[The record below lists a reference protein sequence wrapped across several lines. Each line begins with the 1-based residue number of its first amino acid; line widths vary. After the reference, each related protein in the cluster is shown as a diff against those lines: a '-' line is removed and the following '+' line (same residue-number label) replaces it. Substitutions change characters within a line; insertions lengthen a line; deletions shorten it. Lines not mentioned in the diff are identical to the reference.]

1 MATGKM
7 KSNFK
12 MPTPSAAERMNAQHQ
27 QVRKAAGLPDPSDYL
42 KMAAQKRK
50 EIEDMKK
57 DQEKDKNPNQGR
69 FSSGASKPVMK
80 TQPLVKSESFRIG
93 GMGSG
98 GRGNI
103 HMYDRNPEP
112 RDGNE
117 LEHVPFHAKTEKQKK
132 LQNALT
138 DLGKKMK
145 EIHPKLRE
153 AKDPQEY
160 DYEGDMAKSDLR
172 SIMHHAK
179 ELHDMIDD
187 TTNLAEWCQSKITLS
202 EDYLSTVANY
212 MRSEMSEASNFITV
226 FKKGTR
232 MKQKINPNSYGAFK
246 AHGFRKEETEELDEI
261 SASTKA
267 SYTSKAKEQIKQSK
281 PFTKKGEEYR
291 DIAKNFIA
299 RRKSGIAKAN
309 EAVEQMD
316 ELDKSTIKSYVSK
329 KMKNSTVSNP
339 YLNKSYKK
347 DKENLGRAHDRL
359 YGKKTNEAVEQ
370 IDELKKSTVASYIQK
385 KFGKM
390 SDEPVSKN
398 QYGYAKK
405 DAKGIQRA
413 GLRMS
418 GIKATQKEDVEQ
430 MDEADVY
437 SIENKKTGQIY
448 HHSKYPITKNNQKFK
463 QIKSAGGDH
472 VHAEIHVNGKPIKED
487 VEQIDEIS
495 KSLAGKYLTAPMGKG
510 ANKYK
515 VDASKSK
522 YPDYETMAKHATNV
536 HRALS
541 RSGGQAIYKKPDYY
555 KEESLDEARPSQR
568 HPLEGHE
575 YHKKSNEA
583 LVHIA
588 KDAHAAAE
596 AMKSHNPQAENKY
609 RDQANDSAT
618 VRHFRK
624 TSGMPDWYKKKY
636 GHVNESSHD
645 VPFDKPYK
653 KDTGTTTDKSGAKHT
668 PMSKVRNL
676 ARQAMKKATDRK
688 LQKEAEEPATEPFNK
703 NSKQMSRKAQIV
715 KGASKGN
722 GDSFQ
727 KEPVLSASVEKNQ
740 STN

>member
-1 MATGKM
+1 MQLQLRWQRKTNMATGKI

-12 MPTPSAAERMNAQHQ
+12 MPTPSAAERMNSQHQ

-42 KMAAQKRK
+42 KMAAQKQK
-50 EIEDMKK
+50 EIDDMKK
-57 DQEKDKNPNQGR
+57 DQEKEKNPNQGR
-69 FSSGASKPVMK
+69 FSSGASKPVIG
-80 TQPLVKSESFRIG
+80 TQPLVKSEAVKLG
-93 GMGSG
+93 GGG

-103 HMYDRNPEP
+103 HMYDRNPGP
-112 RDGNE
+112 KDGSE
-117 LEHVPFHAKTEKQKK
+117 LENIPSRPKTELQKRLK
-132 LQNALT
+132 SALT
-138 DLGKKMK
+138 DLGNKMK
-145 EIHPKLRE
+145 ETHPKLRE
-153 AKDPQEY
+153 AKDSQEY

-187 TTNLAEWCQSKITLS
+187 NTNLAEWCQSKITLS

-212 MRSEMSEASNFITV
+212 MRSEMSEGSNFITV
-226 FKKGTR
+226 LKKGTR
-232 MKQKINPNSYGAFK
+232 MKQKINPNSYAAFK
-246 AHGFRKEETEELDEI
+246 HHGFRKEETEELDEI

-267 SYTSKAKEQIKQSK
+267 SYTSKAKDQIKQSM
-281 PFTKKGEEYR
+281 PYTKKGEEYR

-299 RRKSGIAKAN
+299 KRKSGIAKAN

-316 ELDKSTIKSYVSK
+316 E
-329 KMKNSTVSNP
+329 
-339 YLNKSYKK
+339 
-347 DKENLGRAHDRL
+347 
-359 YGKKTNEAVEQ
+359 
-370 IDELKKSTVASYIQK
+370 
-385 KFGKM
+385 
-390 SDEPVSKN
+390 
-398 QYGYAKK
+398 
-405 DAKGIQRA
+405 
-413 GLRMS
+413 
-418 GIKATQKEDVEQ
+418 
-430 MDEADVY
+430 ADIY
-437 SIENKKTGQIY
+437 SIKNKKTGQIY
-448 HHSKYPITKNNQKFK
+448 HHSKYPITKNTQKFK

-472 VHAEIHVNGKPIKED
+472 VHAEIHVNGKPMKED
-487 VEQIDEIS
+487 VEQMDEIS
-495 KSLAGKYLTAPMGKG
+495 KETAGKYLTAPIGKG

-522 YPDYETMAKHATNV
+522 YPNYETMAKHATNV

-541 RSGGQAIYKKPDYY
+541 RSGSQAIYKKPDYY

-596 AMKSHNPQAENKY
+596 AMKSHNTDAENKY

-624 TSGMPDWYKKKY
+624 KSGMPDWYKKKY
-636 GHVNESSHD
+636 GHVNEATVRVKTD
-645 VPFDKPYK
+645 KPIGTRVADIGPGGKEYNVKTNKAWDDAQAPFDKPYK

-676 ARQAMKKATDRK
+676 AKQAMKKTADRK
-688 LQKEAEEPATEPFNK
+688 LQKEAEEPATEPFVK

>member
-50 EIEDMKK
+50 EIEDMKQ
-57 DQEKDKNPNQGR
+57 DQEKENNPNQGR

-93 GMGSG
+93 GMATG

-103 HMYDRNPEP
+103 HMYDRNPAP
-112 RDGNE
+112 RDGSE
-117 LEHVPFHAKTEKQKK
+117 LENVPFHAKTEKQKK

-153 AKDPQEY
+153 AKDSQCNQSKSGMNCTVHGMKNCTPGMNEAKDSQEY

-299 RRKSGIAKAN
+299 KRKSGIAKAN

-316 ELDKSTIKSYVSK
+316 E
-329 KMKNSTVSNP
+329 
-339 YLNKSYKK
+339 
-347 DKENLGRAHDRL
+347 
-359 YGKKTNEAVEQ
+359 
-370 IDELKKSTVASYIQK
+370 
-385 KFGKM
+385 
-390 SDEPVSKN
+390 
-398 QYGYAKK
+398 
-405 DAKGIQRA
+405 
-413 GLRMS
+413 
-418 GIKATQKEDVEQ
+418 
-430 MDEADVY
+430 
-437 SIENKKTGQIY
+437 
-448 HHSKYPITKNNQKFK
+448 
-463 QIKSAGGDH
+463 
-472 VHAEIHVNGKPIKED
+472 
-487 VEQIDEIS
+487 IS
-495 KSLAGKYLTAPMGKG
+495 KETAGKYLTAPMGKG

-636 GHVNESSHD
+636 GHVNED
-645 VPFDKPYK
+645 VEQLQEYESKGGSYKHKGKYGTEYTGKTKETRDQKDAMDLTSLNKGLTSRLEKGMGVNFGRKTYHQVQSKNHLMNVHKNLPEAVNPPFDKPYK
-653 KDTGTTTDKSGAKHT
+653 QDTGTTTDKSGAKHT

-676 ARQAMKKATDRK
+676 ARQAMKKSADRK

-703 NSKQMSRKAQIV
+703 NSKEMSRKAQIV
-715 KGASKGN
+715 KGAAKGN
-722 GDSFQ
+722 GDAFQ
-727 KEPVLSASVEKNQ
+727 KEPELSATVSKN
-740 STN
+740 

>member
-1 MATGKM
+1 
-7 KSNFK
+7 

-50 EIEDMKK
+50 EIEDMKQ
-57 DQEKDKNPNQGR
+57 DQEKEKNPNQGR

-93 GMGSG
+93 GMGSRG
-98 GRGNI
+98 GNI
-103 HMYDRNPEP
+103 HMYGRTDTNPEP
-112 RDGNE
+112 KDGSE
-117 LEHVPFHAKTEKQKK
+117 LENVPFHAKTEKQKK

-246 AHGFRKEETEELDEI
+246 AHGFRKEETEKLDEI

-299 RRKSGIAKAN
+299 KRQKGIAKAN
-309 EAVEQMD
+309 E
-316 ELDKSTIKSYVSK
+316 S
-329 KMKNSTVSNP
+329 
-339 YLNKSYKK
+339 
-347 DKENLGRAHDRL
+347 
-359 YGKKTNEAVEQ
+359 
-370 IDELKKSTVASYIQK
+370 
-385 KFGKM
+385 
-390 SDEPVSKN
+390 
-398 QYGYAKK
+398 
-405 DAKGIQRA
+405 
-413 GLRMS
+413 
-418 GIKATQKEDVEQ
+418 VEQ

-487 VEQIDEIS
+487 VEQMDEIS

-636 GHVNESSHD
+636 GHVNEDVEQLQEYESKGGSYKHKGKYGTEYTGKTKETRD
-645 VPFDKPYK
+645 QKDAMDLTSLNKGLTSRVEKGMGVNFGRKTYHQVQNKNHLMNVHKNLPEAVVPFDKPYK
-653 KDTGTTTDKSGAKHT
+653 QDTGTTTDKSGAKHT

-676 ARQAMKKATDRK
+676 ARQAMKKSADRK

-715 KGASKGN
+715 KGASKGS
-722 GDSFQ
+722 GDAFQ

-740 STN
+740 QTK

>member
-12 MPTPSAAERMNAQHQ
+12 MPTPTAAERMNAQHQ

-50 EIEDMKK
+50 EIEDMKM
-57 DQEKDKNPNQGR
+57 DQEKENNPNQGR

-93 GMGSG
+93 GMGSRG
-98 GRGNI
+98 GNI
-103 HMYDRNPEP
+103 HMYGRTDTNPGP
-112 RDGNE
+112 KDGSE
-117 LEHVPFHAKTEKQKK
+117 LENIPSNPKTELQKRLK
-132 LQNALT
+132 SALT
-138 DLGKKMK
+138 DLGNKMK
-145 EIHPKLRE
+145 ETHPKLRE
-153 AKDPQEY
+153 AKDSQEY

-212 MRSEMSEASNFITV
+212 MRSEMNEGSNFITV

-232 MKQKINPNSYGAFK
+232 IKQKINPNSYGAFK
-246 AHGFRKEETEELDEI
+246 SHGFRKEEVEELDEI

-299 RRKSGIAKAN
+299 KRKSGIAKAN

-316 ELDKSTIKSYVSK
+316 E
-329 KMKNSTVSNP
+329 
-339 YLNKSYKK
+339 
-347 DKENLGRAHDRL
+347 
-359 YGKKTNEAVEQ
+359 
-370 IDELKKSTVASYIQK
+370 
-385 KFGKM
+385 
-390 SDEPVSKN
+390 
-398 QYGYAKK
+398 
-405 DAKGIQRA
+405 
-413 GLRMS
+413 
-418 GIKATQKEDVEQ
+418 
-430 MDEADVY
+430 
-437 SIENKKTGQIY
+437 
-448 HHSKYPITKNNQKFK
+448 
-463 QIKSAGGDH
+463 
-472 VHAEIHVNGKPIKED
+472 
-487 VEQIDEIS
+487 IS
-495 KSLAGKYLTAPMGKG
+495 KETAGKYLTAPMGKG

-522 YPDYETMAKHATNV
+522 YPNYETMAKHATNV

-596 AMKSHNPQAENKY
+596 AMKSHNTDAENKY

-636 GHVNESSHD
+636 GHVNEDVEQLQEYESKGGSYKHKGKYGTEYTGKTKETRD
-645 VPFDKPYK
+645 QKDAMDLTSLNKGLTSRLEKGMGVNFGRKTYHQVQNKNHLMNVHKNLPEAVVPFDKPYK
-653 KDTGTTTDKSGAKHT
+653 QDTGTTTDKSGAKHT
-668 PMSKVRNL
+668 PMSKVKNL
-676 ARQAMKKATDRK
+676 ARQAMKKTADRK
-688 LQKEAEEPATEPFNK
+688 LQKEAEDPATEPFNK
-703 NSKQMSRKAQIV
+703 NSKEMSRKAQIV
-715 KGASKGN
+715 KGAAKGN

-740 STN
+740 QTK

>member
-1 MATGKM
+1 
-7 KSNFK
+7 
-12 MPTPSAAERMNAQHQ
+12 MPTPSAADRLHAQHQ
-27 QVRKAAGLPDPSDYL
+27 QVRKAAGLPDSSDYQ
-42 KMAAQKRK
+42 KMAAQKQK
-50 EIEDMKK
+50 EIDDMKK
-57 DQEKDKNPNQGR
+57 DQEKENNPNQGR
-69 FSSGASKPVMK
+69 FSSGPAKKVIG
-80 TQPLVKSESFRIG
+80 TQPLVKSEAVKLG
-93 GMGSG
+93 GTG

-103 HMYDRNPEP
+103 HMYDRNPAP
-112 RDGNE
+112 KDGSE
-117 LEHVPFHAKTEKQKK
+117 LENVPFHAKTEKQKK

-153 AKDPQEY
+153 AKDSQEY

-187 TTNLAEWCQSKITLS
+187 NTNLAEWCQSKITLA
-202 EDYLSTVANY
+202 EDYLTTVTNY
-212 MRSEMSEASNFITV
+212 MRSEMNEASNFIKV
-226 FKKGTR
+226 VKKGTN
-232 MKQKINPNSYGAFK
+232 MKQRINPNSYAAFK
-246 AHGFRKEETEELDEI
+246 AHGFRKEEVEQIDEI
-261 SASTKA
+261 SAELKA
-267 SYTSKAKEQIKQSK
+267 SYKSKAKDQIRQAR
-281 PFTKKGEEYR
+281 PFTKKGHSEYR

-299 RRKSGIAKAN
+299 KRQKGIAKAN
-309 EAVEQMD
+309 ESVEQMD

-329 KMKNSTVSNP
+329 KMKDSTVFNP

-359 YGKKTNEAVEQ
+359 YGKKANE
-370 IDELKKSTVASYIQK
+370 S
-385 KFGKM
+385 
-390 SDEPVSKN
+390 
-398 QYGYAKK
+398 
-405 DAKGIQRA
+405 
-413 GLRMS
+413 
-418 GIKATQKEDVEQ
+418 VEQ

-437 SIENKKTGQIY
+437 SIKNKKTGQIY
-448 HHSKYPITKNNQKFK
+448 HHSKYPITKNTQKFK

-495 KSLAGKYLTAPMGKG
+495 KGLAGKYLTAPLGKG

-515 VDASKSK
+515 VDASKSS
-522 YPDYETMAKHATNV
+522 YPNYETMAKHATNV

-575 YHKKSNEA
+575 YHKKSDEA
-583 LVHIA
+583 LIHIA

-624 TSGMPDWYKKKY
+624 KSGMPDWYKKKY
-636 GHVNESSHD
+636 GHVNEATVRVKTD
-645 VPFDKPYK
+645 KPIGTRVADIGPGGKEYNVKTNKAWDDAQAPFDKPYK

-676 ARQAMKKATDRK
+676 AKQAMKKAADRK

>member
-1 MATGKM
+1 
-7 KSNFK
+7 
-12 MPTPSAAERMNAQHQ
+12 MNAQHQ

-50 EIEDMKK
+50 EIEDMKQ
-57 DQEKDKNPNQGR
+57 DQEKENNPNQGR

-93 GMGSG
+93 GMATG

-103 HMYDRNPEP
+103 HMYDRNPAP
-112 RDGNE
+112 RDGSE
-117 LEHVPFHAKTEKQKK
+117 LENVPFHAKTEKQKK

-246 AHGFRKEETEELDEI
+246 AHGFRKEETEELDESHKVGDSVIVNSKFFGKQKGKVVKVDKQSVHVQRNGKKYSEKYPHDSIMKEEVEQIDEI

-316 ELDKSTIKSYVSK
+316 E
-329 KMKNSTVSNP
+329 
-339 YLNKSYKK
+339 
-347 DKENLGRAHDRL
+347 
-359 YGKKTNEAVEQ
+359 
-370 IDELKKSTVASYIQK
+370 
-385 KFGKM
+385 
-390 SDEPVSKN
+390 
-398 QYGYAKK
+398 
-405 DAKGIQRA
+405 
-413 GLRMS
+413 
-418 GIKATQKEDVEQ
+418 
-430 MDEADVY
+430 
-437 SIENKKTGQIY
+437 
-448 HHSKYPITKNNQKFK
+448 
-463 QIKSAGGDH
+463 
-472 VHAEIHVNGKPIKED
+472 
-487 VEQIDEIS
+487 IS
-495 KSLAGKYLTAPMGKG
+495 KETAGKYLTAPMGKG

-636 GHVNESSHD
+636 GHVNESSHN

-703 NSKQMSRKAQIV
+703 NSKEMSRKAQIV
-715 KGASKGN
+715 KGAAKGN
-722 GDSFQ
+722 GDAFQ

-740 STN
+740 QTK

>member
-27 QVRKAAGLPDPSDYL
+27 QVRKTAGLPDPSDYL
-42 KMAAQKRK
+42 KMAAQKKK
-50 EIEDMKK
+50 EIEDMKM
-57 DQEKDKNPNQGR
+57 DQKKENNPNQGR

-93 GMGSG
+93 GMGSRG
-98 GRGNI
+98 GNI
-103 HMYDRNPEP
+103 HMYGRTDTNPEP
-112 RDGNE
+112 KDGSE
-117 LEHVPFHAKTEKQKK
+117 LENIPSRPKTELQKRLK
-132 LQNALT
+132 AALT
-138 DLGKKMK
+138 DLGNKMK
-145 EIHPKLRE
+145 ETHPKLRE
-153 AKDPQEY
+153 AKDSQCNQSKSGMNCTVHGMKNCTPGMNEAKDSQEY

-212 MRSEMSEASNFITV
+212 MRSEMNEASNFITV

-232 MKQKINPNSYGAFK
+232 MKQKINPNSYAAFK
-246 AHGFRKEETEELDEI
+246 AHGFRKEETEELDKNYEEDDGSLSQEQLDEI
-261 SASTKA
+261 SAQLKA
-267 SYTSKAKEQIKQSK
+267 SYVSGAKKQIKQSM
-281 PFTKKGEEYR
+281 PYTKKGEEYR

-299 RRKSGIAKAN
+299 KRKSGIAKAN
-309 EAVEQMD
+309 EEVEQMD
-316 ELDKSTIKSYVSK
+316 E
-329 KMKNSTVSNP
+329 
-339 YLNKSYKK
+339 
-347 DKENLGRAHDRL
+347 
-359 YGKKTNEAVEQ
+359 
-370 IDELKKSTVASYIQK
+370 
-385 KFGKM
+385 
-390 SDEPVSKN
+390 
-398 QYGYAKK
+398 
-405 DAKGIQRA
+405 
-413 GLRMS
+413 
-418 GIKATQKEDVEQ
+418 
-430 MDEADVY
+430 
-437 SIENKKTGQIY
+437 
-448 HHSKYPITKNNQKFK
+448 
-463 QIKSAGGDH
+463 
-472 VHAEIHVNGKPIKED
+472 
-487 VEQIDEIS
+487 IS
-495 KSLAGKYLTAPMGKG
+495 KETAGKYLTAPMGKG

-596 AMKSHNPQAENKY
+596 AMKSHNTDAENKY

-636 GHVNESSHD
+636 GHVNESSHN

-653 KDTGTTTDKSGAKHT
+653 QDTGTTTDKSGAKHT

-676 ARQAMKKATDRK
+676 ARQAMKKSADRK
-688 LQKEAEEPATEPFNK
+688 LQKEAEESATEPFNK

-715 KGASKGN
+715 KGASKGS
-722 GDSFQ
+722 GDAFQ
-727 KEPVLSASVEKNQ
+727 KEPELSATVAKN
-740 STN
+740 

>member
-1 MATGKM
+1 
-7 KSNFK
+7 

-50 EIEDMKK
+50 EIEDMKQ
-57 DQEKDKNPNQGR
+57 DQEKENNPNQGR

-93 GMGSG
+93 GMGSRG
-98 GRGNI
+98 GNI
-103 HMYDRNPEP
+103 HMYGRTDTNPEP
-112 RDGNE
+112 KDGSE
-117 LEHVPFHAKTEKQKK
+117 LENVPFHAKTEKQKK

-232 MKQKINPNSYGAFK
+232 IKQKINPNSYGAFK
-246 AHGFRKEETEELDEI
+246 SHGFRKEETEELDEI

-370 IDELKKSTVASYIQK
+370 
-385 KFGKM
+385 M
-390 SDEPVSKN
+390 
-398 QYGYAKK
+398 
-405 DAKGIQRA
+405 
-413 GLRMS
+413 
-418 GIKATQKEDVEQ
+418 
-430 MDEADVY
+430 
-437 SIENKKTGQIY
+437 
-448 HHSKYPITKNNQKFK
+448 
-463 QIKSAGGDH
+463 
-472 VHAEIHVNGKPIKED
+472 
-487 VEQIDEIS
+487 DEIS

-522 YPDYETMAKHATNV
+522 YPNYETMAKHATNV

-588 KDAHAAAE
+588 KDAHKAAE
-596 AMKSHNPQAENKY
+596 AMKSHNTDAENKY

-636 GHVNESSHD
+636 GHVNEDVEQLQEYESKGGSYKNKGSYGYQGKGKEHGVSD
-645 VPFDKPYK
+645 SGIDRDYNKEKGREIYTVGSKLNKARTTELEKGMGIKMNRAELSKLQSKKTLMNVHKNLPEAVVPFDKPYK
-653 KDTGTTTDKSGAKHT
+653 QDTGTTTDKSGAKHT

-715 KGASKGN
+715 KGASKGS
-722 GDSFQ
+722 GDAFQ

-740 STN
+740 QTK

>member
-12 MPTPSAAERMNAQHQ
+12 MPTPTAAERMNAQHQ

-42 KMAAQKRK
+42 KMAAQKQK
-50 EIEDMKK
+50 EIEDMKM
-57 DQEKDKNPNQGR
+57 DQKKENNPNQGR

-93 GMGSG
+93 GMGSRG
-98 GRGNI
+98 GNI
-103 HMYDRNPEP
+103 HMYGRTDTNPGP
-112 RDGNE
+112 KDGSE
-117 LEHVPFHAKTEKQKK
+117 LENIPSRPKTELQKRLK
-132 LQNALT
+132 SALT
-138 DLGKKMK
+138 DLGNKMK
-145 EIHPKLRE
+145 ETHPKLRE

-212 MRSEMSEASNFITV
+212 MRSEMNEGSNFITV

-232 MKQKINPNSYGAFK
+232 IKQKINPNSYGAFK
-246 AHGFRKEETEELDEI
+246 SHGFRKEEVEELDEI

-299 RRKSGIAKAN
+299 KRKSGIAKAN

-316 ELDKSTIKSYVSK
+316 E
-329 KMKNSTVSNP
+329 
-339 YLNKSYKK
+339 
-347 DKENLGRAHDRL
+347 
-359 YGKKTNEAVEQ
+359 
-370 IDELKKSTVASYIQK
+370 
-385 KFGKM
+385 
-390 SDEPVSKN
+390 
-398 QYGYAKK
+398 
-405 DAKGIQRA
+405 
-413 GLRMS
+413 
-418 GIKATQKEDVEQ
+418 
-430 MDEADVY
+430 
-437 SIENKKTGQIY
+437 
-448 HHSKYPITKNNQKFK
+448 
-463 QIKSAGGDH
+463 
-472 VHAEIHVNGKPIKED
+472 
-487 VEQIDEIS
+487 IS
-495 KSLAGKYLTAPMGKG
+495 KETAGKYLTAPMGKG

-522 YPDYETMAKHATNV
+522 YPNYETMAKHATNV

-596 AMKSHNPQAENKY
+596 AMKSHNTDAENKY

-636 GHVNESSHD
+636 GHVNEDVEQLQEYESKGGSYKHKGKYGTEYTGKTKETRD
-645 VPFDKPYK
+645 QKDAMDLTSLNKGLTSRLEKGMGVNFGRKTYHQVQNKNHLMNVHKNLPEAVVPFDKPYK
-653 KDTGTTTDKSGAKHT
+653 QDTGTTTDKSGAKHT
-668 PMSKVRNL
+668 PMSKVKNL
-676 ARQAMKKATDRK
+676 ARQAMKKTADRK
-688 LQKEAEEPATEPFNK
+688 LQKEAEDPATEPFNK
-703 NSKQMSRKAQIV
+703 NSKEMSRKAQIV
-715 KGASKGN
+715 KGAAKGN

-740 STN
+740 QTK

>member
-1 MATGKM
+1 
-7 KSNFK
+7 
-12 MPTPSAAERMNAQHQ
+12 
-27 QVRKAAGLPDPSDYL
+27 
-42 KMAAQKRK
+42 
-50 EIEDMKK
+50 
-57 DQEKDKNPNQGR
+57 
-69 FSSGASKPVMK
+69 
-80 TQPLVKSESFRIG
+80 
-93 GMGSG
+93 
-98 GRGNI
+98 
-103 HMYDRNPEP
+103 
-112 RDGNE
+112 
-117 LEHVPFHAKTEKQKK
+117 VPFHAKTEKQKK

-153 AKDPQEY
+153 AKDSQCNQSKSGMNCTVHGMKNCTPGMNEAKDSQEY

-316 ELDKSTIKSYVSK
+316 E
-329 KMKNSTVSNP
+329 
-339 YLNKSYKK
+339 
-347 DKENLGRAHDRL
+347 
-359 YGKKTNEAVEQ
+359 
-370 IDELKKSTVASYIQK
+370 
-385 KFGKM
+385 
-390 SDEPVSKN
+390 
-398 QYGYAKK
+398 
-405 DAKGIQRA
+405 
-413 GLRMS
+413 
-418 GIKATQKEDVEQ
+418 
-430 MDEADVY
+430 
-437 SIENKKTGQIY
+437 
-448 HHSKYPITKNNQKFK
+448 
-463 QIKSAGGDH
+463 
-472 VHAEIHVNGKPIKED
+472 
-487 VEQIDEIS
+487 IS
-495 KSLAGKYLTAPMGKG
+495 KETAGKYLTAPMGKG

-522 YPDYETMAKHATNV
+522 YPNYETMAKHATNV

-636 GHVNESSHD
+636 GHVNEDVEQLQEYESKGGSYKHKGKYGTEYTGKTKETRD
-645 VPFDKPYK
+645 QKDAMDLTSLNKGLTSRLEKGMGVNFGRKTYHQVQSKNHLMNVHKNLPEAVVPFDKPYK
-653 KDTGTTTDKSGAKHT
+653 QDTGTTTDKSGAKHT

-676 ARQAMKKATDRK
+676 ARQAMKKSADRK

-703 NSKQMSRKAQIV
+703 NSKEMSRKAQIV
-715 KGASKGN
+715 KGAAKGN
-722 GDSFQ
+722 GDAFQ
-727 KEPVLSASVEKNQ
+727 KEPELSATVSKN
-740 STN
+740 